1 MTVPIVKTAMESDEA
16 SVIDAL
22 KLALLSIVTNTKS
35 KILL

>member
-22 KLALLSIVTNTKS
+22 KLAFAADPAVR
-35 KILL
+35 